1 MQNTTLQAGFS
12 NPVLQAQ
19 ESFRA
24 LLKAM
29 SEPTTVQPLGLSQ
42 GLEQIYPSA
51 YDLLLSL
58 SDSDTKV
65 WISPALDSAVVRQN
79 LAFHCACPITTDI
92 QEADFALLTRD
103 DLELIAE
110 LNNGTDRDP
119 ELSCT
124 ALIQVP
130 SVTQSALDSPVTQW
144 RGPGIETPTSVQL
157 ALPQA
162 FWLLREQVNQF
173 PRGIDMVFCAEQD
186 IMALP
191 RSTQVIFAKD

>member
-110 LNNGTDRDP
+110 LNNGTD
-119 ELSCT
+119 
-124 ALIQVP
+124 LIQVP